1 MVWMH
6 VNEGDSTHVLWSLFI
21 RSVFRSRRS
30 DGHMIFGF
38 IIISAVLIAKRGI
51 TEREWPSCVINTDEQ
66 TVKSTAILQFIRT
79 EISGWNSSFSL
90 SVRFVSGSINM
101 IFVCLFVS
109 KRVRYGDSLACRSFI
124 KKLIIVLLISYLYVS
139 TNQHIQ
145 STYHCCLVCL

>member
-1 MVWMH
+1 MY

-38 IIISAVLIAKRGI
+38 ISAVLIAKRGI
-51 TEREWPSCVINTDEQ
+51 TEREWPSWVIDTDEQ
-66 TVKSTAILQFIRT
+66 IVKSMAILQFIRT
-79 EISGWNSSFSL
+79 EISGRNSSFSL

-124 KKLIIVLLISYLYVS
+124 QKLIIVLLISYLYVS